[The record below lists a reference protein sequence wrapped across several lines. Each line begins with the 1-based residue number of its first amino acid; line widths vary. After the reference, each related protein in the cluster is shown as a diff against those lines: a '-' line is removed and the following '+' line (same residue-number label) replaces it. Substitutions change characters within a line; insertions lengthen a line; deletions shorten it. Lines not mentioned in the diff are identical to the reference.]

1 MAIGP
6 KRKPTIVLLILLVW
20 VNAVLLYIY
29 RDYLL
34 SPLFWLGYLVFG
46 LFGAFILG
54 SGNPLIDRVS
64 RILAFVVLVVSYLV
78 SLRYPGTLVFT
89 AGFVGLF
96 SGLGLRAMF
105 WDRTKGKWVYCDT
118 CGRRMLTTQSE
129 NGVYCIKG
137 HLISPLEPKPAG

>member
-1 MAIGP
+1 MAMGP
-6 KRKPTIVLLILLVW
+6 KRKPNMVLLVLLVW
-20 VNAVLLYIY
+20 VNAPLLYIY
-29 RDYLL
+29 RDFLS

-64 RILAFVVLVVSYLV
+64 RILAFVVLLISYLV

-105 WDRTKGKWVYCDT
+105 WDTSRGKWAYCNS
-118 CGRRMLTTQSE
+118 CGRRMLTMRRE
-129 NGVYCIKG
+129 NGVYCSKG